1 MKWEV
6 TRHHFPVCKN
16 TVWIWMKAAAGTSF
30 AYVLVIVL
38 VIVATLCLAL
48 FIEFVVKAYRI

>member
-1 MKWEV
+1 
-6 TRHHFPVCKN
+6 
-16 TVWIWMKAAAGTSF
+16 MKAAAGTSF

-48 FIEFVVKAYRI
+48 FIEFVVKAYRIQ